1 MSGTARLIEIASILG
16 VALAA
21 CTSAPSTKGA
31 GRSAATE
38 IGNPALGLAYAQ
50 ANCAACHAV
59 VAGPSGSPN
68 PLAPSF
74 EAVARTPGMTRLA
87 LTVWLQTP
95 HPSMP
100 NLVVDPDRI
109 DDLSAYLVTLDSDS

>member
-1 MSGTARLIEIASILG
+1 
-16 VALAA
+16 
-21 CTSAPSTKGA
+21 
-31 GRSAATE
+31 
-38 IGNPALGLAYAQ
+38 
-50 ANCAACHAV
+50 V

-74 EAVARTPGMTRLA
+74 EAVARTPGMTRIA

-109 DDLSAYLVTLDSDS
+109 DDLSAYLVTLDSDN